1 MNHSYKIKVAIT
13 QGDINGVGYE
23 VILKTL
29 SDPRIIE
36 LCTPIVYGI
45 AKVASYHRKALDLAP
60 LTFNIINS
68 AEEAEDGKLNF
79 INCSEEEVKVEF
91 GQSTESAGFAAF
103 QALVHATDEFNNG
116 MVDVLVTAPI
126 NKHNIQSEEFK
137 FPGHTEYL
145 ENKCGKGD
153 KSLMILMQESLRV
166 ALVTTHMP
174 LKEVPSHI
182 TMDNILEKLNLFNQ
196 TLKQDFNIQK
206 PKIAVLSLNPHSGE
220 EGLLGMEEIEV
231 IKPAINQA
239 MIDGMLCFGPYAADG
254 FFGSMKYKEFDG
266 VLAMYHDQ
274 GLAPFKTI
282 AMENGVNYTA
292 GIPLIRT
299 SPDHGTAY
307 DIAGKGIASEESF
320 RQALYSAIDAFRNRI
335 EYFEI
340 RKNPLRK
347 QYFDR
352 SGDNEKL
359 DLTSEPQ
366 ND

>member
-1 MNHSYKIKVAIT
+1 MDQSYKIKVAIT
-13 QGDINGVGYE
+13 QGDINGIGYE

-29 SDPRIIE
+29 SDPRITE

-45 AKVASYHRKALDLAP
+45 TKVAAYHRKALELAP

-68 AEEAEDGKLNF
+68 AADAEDGKLNF
-79 INCSEEEVKVEF
+79 VNCSEEDVKVEF
-91 GQSTESAGFAAF
+91 GQSTEIAGFSAF
-103 QALVHATDEFNNG
+103 QALVKATDEFNEG
-116 MVDVLVTAPI
+116 LVDTILTAPI

-145 ENKCGKGD
+145 ENKCGNGQ
-153 KSLMILMQESLRV
+153 KSLMILMQDVLRV
-166 ALVTTHMP
+166 ALVTAHIP
-174 LKEVPSHI
+174 LSKVPSQI
-182 TMDNILEKLNLFNQ
+182 TIDNIMEKLEVFNK
-196 TLKQDFNIQK
+196 TLQQDFNIQK
-206 PKIAVLSLNPHSGE
+206 PRIAVLSLNPHNGE
-220 EGLLGMEEIEV
+220 EGLLGTEEIE
-231 IKPAINQA
+231 IIRPAIRQA
-239 MIDGMLCFGPYAADG
+239 MMNDILCFGPYASDG
-254 FFGSMKYKEFDG
+254 FFGSLKYKEFDG

-274 GLAPFKTI
+274 GLTPFKTI
-282 AMENGVNYTA
+282 AMEDGVNFTA
-292 GIPLIRT
+292 GLPLIRT

-320 RQALYSAIDAFRNRI
+320 RQALYTALDTFRNRKA
-335 EYFEI
+335 YFEM